1 MFAQSSAELLIPRR
15 STYAEMTEASEN
27 EHWDSL
33 IACVHCDGLRSTI
46 LCDNDA
52 QRERERVYAPN
63 YKH

>member
-15 STYAEMTEASEN
+15 SSYAEMTEASEN

-46 LCDNDA
+46 LCGNDA
-52 QRERERVYAPN
+52 QRER
-63 YKH
+63 